1 MDKGVMLKAVIA
13 AAVSS
18 IVSEL
23 AKYLRSIVSKRGD
36 RPKHAKKKSSAK
48 PPKATDDFNE

>member
-1 MDKGVMLKAVIA
+1 MDKSVLLKAVVA

-23 AKYLRSIVSKRGD
+23 AKYLRSIVSKRGN

-48 PPKATDDFNE
+48 PPKATDDFN